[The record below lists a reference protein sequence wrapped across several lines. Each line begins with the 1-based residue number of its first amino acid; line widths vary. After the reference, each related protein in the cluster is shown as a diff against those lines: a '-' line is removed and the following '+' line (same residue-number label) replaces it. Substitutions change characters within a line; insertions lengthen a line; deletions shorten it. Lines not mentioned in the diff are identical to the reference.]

1 MGSTRLPGKVLADIH
16 GHAMLLHVVRRT
28 EAAETL
34 DRVVIATTTDPADDA
49 IEAWCGEHKVSCFR
63 GNETDVLD
71 RYYQAA
77 CRHNAEA
84 VVRITSDCPMIDP
97 QIVDKTVSA
106 FLSEQPDYA
115 SNTRVRTYPRGLDTE
130 VMTFAA
136 LQRSWTEAR
145 HPYQRTHVTPY
156 IYENP
161 GLFRILSVTG
171 ETDHSAYRWTVDT
184 REDLEFVRAVYSRLR
199 SETFSF
205 SDALNLMKREPELAE
220 INRSVPQ
227 KTLQEG

>member
-1 MGSTRLPGKVLADIH
+1 M
-16 GHAMLLHVVRRT
+16 
-28 EAAETL
+28 
-34 DRVVIATTTDPADDA
+34 
-49 IEAWCGEHKVSCFR
+49 
-63 GNETDVLD
+63 DVLD

-77 CRHNAEA
+77 CQNNAEA

-136 LQRSWTEAR
+136 LQRAWTEAR
-145 HPYQRTHVTPY
+145 RPYQRTHVTPY

-161 GLFRILSVTG
+161 GLFKILSVTG
-171 ETDHSAYRWTVDT
+171 EADHSAYRWTVDT

-199 SETFSF
+199 SEIFSF
-205 SDALNLMKREPELAE
+205 SDAMNLMKREPELAE
-220 INRSVPQ
+220 INRSVLQ
-227 KTLQEG
+227 KALQEG

>member
-71 RYYQAA
+71 RYYQTA
-77 CRHNAEA
+77 CRYNAEA

-115 SNTRVRTYPRGLDTE
+115 SNTHVRTYPRGLDTE
-130 VMTFAA
+130 VITFAA
-136 LQRSWTEAR
+136 LQRSWIEAR

-161 GLFRILSVTG
+161 GLFKILSVTG

-184 REDLEFVRAVYSRLR
+184 REDLELVRAVYSRLR

-227 KTLQEG
+227 KALQEG

>member
-34 DRVVIATTTDPADDA
+34 DRVVIATTPDPADDA
-49 IEAWCGEHKVSCFR
+49 IVAWCGEHKVNCFR
-63 GNETDVLD
+63 GNEMDVLD

-77 CRHNAEA
+77 CQNNAEA

-136 LQRSWTEAR
+136 LQRAWTEAR

-156 IYENP
+156 IYENL
-161 GLFRILSVTG
+161 GLFKILSVTG
-171 ETDHSAYRWTVDT
+171 EADHSAYRWTVDT

-199 SETFSF
+199 DETFSF
-205 SDALNLMKREPELAE
+205 NDALNLMKREPELAE
-220 INRSVPQ
+220 INRSVLQ